1 MKLAPIALFV
11 YNRPIHTERTL
22 SALAAN
28 EGSSEH
34 IIYIFVDGLAK
45 GEDKEQQDIVMNVL
59 GKFDNC
65 FEKMEIIRRSESLG
79 VDNSIYLGISYV
91 LSLYDKVIVLE
102 DDIVTAKGFLS
113 YMNHYLTTYQ
123 NDDSIY
129 TICGFSFP
137 LKISDFAVVKTIGVT
152 GIWGWATWSRA
163 WSGFERDG
171 SLYYEKLMNM
181 NQNEKDRFNFFGSYN
196 YQEFLHKNAQ
206 FQNDCWDIQWYA
218 YTYTEGKFCLSPT
231 KSLVKNIGHDGTGVH
246 SQNTSDYDTYTYEEI
261 PYWPEIQLN
270 DIPFIIKISRYLKR
284 LNAVP
289 IMFKFK
295 RFIKSLI

>member
-1 MKLAPIALFV
+1 
-11 YNRPIHTERTL
+11 
-22 SALAAN
+22 
-28 EGSSEH
+28 
-34 IIYIFVDGLAK
+34 
-45 GEDKEQQDIVMNVL
+45 
-59 GKFDNC
+59 
-65 FEKMEIIRRSESLG
+65 MEIIRRPENLG
-79 VDNSIYLGISYV
+79 VDDSIFQGVTHV
-91 LSLYDKVIVLE
+91 LKLHDKIIVLE

-129 TICGFSFP
+129 SICGFSFP
-137 LKISDFAVVKTIGVT
+137 LKTSDFAVVKTIGVT

-181 NQNEKDRFNFFGSYN
+181 NQNEKDRFNFFGGYN

-206 FQNDCWDIQWYA
+206 SQNDCWDIQWYA

-231 KSLVKNIGHDGTGVH
+231 KSLVENIGHDGTGVH

-284 LNAVP
+284 ISAVP